1 MIANA
6 EQLQTVDQNNYRL
19 QTLLPAVS
27 VGLLTMAFIV
37 AKTGRDALFFQG
49 KGLFQL
55 PVAYMAMG
63 VASVPAAFL
72 YVQAMK
78 IWGARAARVGIIVFA
93 AAIMAAF
100 VPLLPQMNYAVLL
113 SLFIF
118 IPTIFG
124 PMFATIWLQAA
135 ELFENVSKTVAARCF
150 SRIGASSLGGGIV
163 GGFVSKGLASY
174 VEPYW
179 LILVGSLITLAA
191 AAVVVQTH
199 RSFPSPSGT
208 KKDRREGEKIG
219 VSLAFSKKYARSLL
233 LISMTGALAGL
244 FIDFQFY
251 AAASTARM
259 GSKGNANFFANFY
272 IMLNLGSLIL
282 QLFAAPKIQEKLG
295 LRGGLLI
302 LPFALLGGA
311 TFVTAAATALSR
323 SVLKVTEGGLKSSI
337 HRSIWEQAF
346 IPVDSSERSIVKVFV
361 DGIGARI
368 AEGIGASLLFVW
380 LMRMDASDPAALNT
394 GWIAWMLLVTAAVWL
409 WLTQNLRADLTRESS
424 PAPGSARERDLDC
437 VRFPD
442 QCPCTTEWGKGIS

>member
-1 MIANA
+1 MT
-6 EQLQTVDQNNYRL
+6 EKDDSRL
-19 QTLLPAVS
+19 RTLLPAIS

-55 PVAYMAMG
+55 PMAYMAMG
-63 VASVPAAFL
+63 LSSVPAALL

-78 IWGARAARVGIIVFA
+78 IWGARAARAGIIVFA
-93 AAIMAAF
+93 AAVMAAF
-100 VPLLPQMNYAVLL
+100 VPFLPQMNYSVLL
-113 SLFIF
+113 SFFIF

-135 ELFENVSKTVAARCF
+135 ELFEHVSKTAAARCF
-150 SRIGASSLGGGIV
+150 SRIGAASLGGGMI
-163 GGFVSKGLASY
+163 GGFLSKGLAPHL
-174 VEPYW
+174 EPHW
-179 LILVGSLITLAA
+179 LILAGALITLIAA
-191 AAVVVQTH
+191 GVVVKTH
-199 RSFPSPSGT
+199 RSFPVDAAA
-208 KKDRREGEKIG
+208 KKDKKEGEKGG
-219 VSLAFSKKYARSLL
+219 VTVAFSKKYARMLL

-251 AAASTARM
+251 AAASSAKM
-259 GSKGNANFFANFY
+259 GSKGNADFFANFY

-282 QLFAAPKIQEKLG
+282 QLFAAPKIQDKLG

-346 IPVDSSERSIVKVFV
+346 IPVDPSERSLVKVFV

-368 AEGIGASLLFVW
+368 AEGIGATLLFVW
-380 LMRMDASDPAALNT
+380 LMRVDVTDPSALNT
-394 GWIAWMLLVTAAVWL
+394 GWIAWMLLPTAAVWL
-409 WLTQNLRADLTRESS
+409 WLTQNLRTDLIRESS
-424 PAPGSARERDLDC
+424 AAATVAPHRDGEIDC

-442 QCPCTTEWGKGIS
+442 QCPCTTEWGKGIK

>member
-1 MIANA
+1 MTEKNG
-6 EQLQTVDQNNYRL
+6 YRL
-19 QTLLPAVS
+19 QTLLPAIT

-55 PVAYMAMG
+55 PMAYMVMG
-63 VASVPAAFL
+63 LASVPAAFL
-72 YVQAMK
+72 YVKAMK
-78 IWGARAARVGIIVFA
+78 IWGARAARVGVIVFA
-93 AAIMAAF
+93 AAVMAAF
-100 VPLLPQMNYAVLL
+100 VPFLPQMNYAVLL

-135 ELFENVSKTVAARCF
+135 ELFENAPKTESARCF
-150 SRIGASSLGGGIV
+150 SRIGASSLGGGMV
-163 GGFVSKGLASY
+163 GGFLSKGLAPY
-174 VEPYW
+174 LEPQW
-179 LILVGSLITLAA
+179 LILTGALITLAA
-191 AAVVVQTH
+191 AGAVVKTD
-199 RSFPSPSGT
+199 RTFPTPGGMKKE
-208 KKDRREGEKIG
+208 KKDGEKSG
-219 VSLAFSKKYARSLL
+219 VFVAFSKRYARMLL

-251 AAASTARM
+251 AAASSAQM

-282 QLFAAPKIQEKLG
+282 QLFAAPKIQDKLG

-311 TFVTAAATALSR
+311 TFVTAVATALSR
-323 SVLKVTEGGLKSSI
+323 SVLKVTESGLKSSI

-346 IPVDSSERSIVKVFV
+346 IPVDSSERSVVKVFV

-368 AEGIGASLLFVW
+368 AEGLGATLIFVW
-380 LMRMDASDPAALNT
+380 LMRVDTSGPSSLNT
-394 GWIAWMLLVTAAVWL
+394 GWIAWTLLFTAGAWL
-409 WLTQNLRADLTRESS
+409 WLTQNLRADLARESS
-424 PAPGSARERDLDC
+424 GAPAVASVKQSEIEYA
-437 VRFPD
+437 RFPD
-442 QCPCTTEWGKGIS
+442 QCPCTTEWGKGIK

>member
-1 MIANA
+1 MTEKN
-6 EQLQTVDQNNYRL
+6 EYRL
-19 QTLLPAVS
+19 QTLLPAIS

-55 PVAYMAMG
+55 PMAYMVMG
-63 VASVPAAFL
+63 LSSVPAAFL

-93 AAIMAAF
+93 AAVMAAF
-100 VPLLPQMNYAVLL
+100 VPFLPQMNYSVLL

-124 PMFATIWLQAA
+124 PTFATIWLQAA
-135 ELFENVSKTVAARCF
+135 ELFENVPKTVAARCF
-150 SRIGASSLGGGIV
+150 SRIGASSLGGGMI
-163 GGFVSKGLASY
+163 GGFLSKGLAPY
-174 VEPYW
+174 LEPQW
-179 LILVGSLITLAA
+179 LVFVGALITLAA
-191 AAVVVQTH
+191 AGVVVKTH
-199 RSFPSPSGT
+199 QSFPSPAGM
-208 KKDRREGEKIG
+208 KKDKKEGEKSG
-219 VSLAFSKKYARSLL
+219 VTVAFSKRYARMLL

-251 AAASTARM
+251 AAASSAQM
-259 GSKGNANFFANFY
+259 GSKGNASFFANFY
-272 IMLNLGSLIL
+272 IMLNLGSLVL
-282 QLFAAPKIQEKLG
+282 QLFAAPKIQDKLG

-311 TFVTAAATALSR
+311 TFVTAVATALSR

-346 IPVDSSERSIVKVFV
+346 IPVDSSERSVVKVFV
-361 DGIGARI
+361 DGIGARF
-368 AEGIGASLLFVW
+368 AEGLGATLLFVW
-380 LMRMDASDPAALNT
+380 LMRVDASDPSALNT
-394 GWIAWMLLVTAAVWL
+394 RWIAWMLLPTAGVWL
-409 WLTQNLRADLTRESS
+409 WLTRNLRMDLVRESS
-424 PAPGSARERDLDC
+424 AAPAIASAQQGEIDC

-442 QCPCTTEWGKGIS
+442 QCPCTTEWGKGIK

>member
-1 MIANA
+1 MTEKN
-6 EQLQTVDQNNYRL
+6 QYRL

-27 VGLLTMAFIV
+27 VGLLTMAFIL

-49 KGLFQL
+49 KGLLQL
-55 PVAYMAMG
+55 PMAYMGMG
-63 VASVPAAFL
+63 LSSVPAAFL

-93 AAIMAAF
+93 AVVMAAF
-100 VPLLPQMNYAVLL
+100 VPFLPQMNYSVLL
-113 SLFIF
+113 SLFVF

-124 PMFATIWLQAA
+124 PLFATIWLQAS
-135 ELFENVSKTVAARCF
+135 ELFEDAPKAAAARSF
-150 SRIGASSLGGGIV
+150 SRIGATSLGGGMI
-163 GGFVSKGLASY
+163 GGFLSKGLAPY
-174 VEPYW
+174 LEPQW
-179 LILVGSLITLAA
+179 LILVGALVTLAA
-191 AAVVVQTH
+191 AGVVVKMH
-199 RSFPSPSGT
+199 RSFPSEAGS
-208 KKDRREGEKIG
+208 KKDKKEGEKGTI
-219 VSLAFSKKYARSLL
+219 SSAFSKRYARMLL
-233 LISMTGALAGL
+233 LISMAGALAGL

-282 QLFAAPKIQEKLG
+282 QLFAAPKIQDKLG

-346 IPVDSSERSIVKVFV
+346 IPVDRSERSVVKVFV

-380 LMRMDASDPAALNT
+380 IMRVDASDPSSLNT
-394 GWIAWMLLVTAAVWL
+394 GWIAWLLLPTAAAWL
-409 WLTQNLRADLTRESS
+409 WLTRNLRTDLAGESS
-424 PAPGSARERDLDC
+424 AAPAVAPVREGEIDC
-437 VRFPD
+437 VRFPE
-442 QCPCTTEWGKGIS
+442 QCPCTTEWGKGIR

>member
-1 MIANA
+1 MTEKN
-6 EQLQTVDQNNYRL
+6 EYRL
-19 QTLLPAVS
+19 QTLLPAIS

-55 PVAYMAMG
+55 PMAYMVMG
-63 VASVPAAFL
+63 LSSVPAAFL

-93 AAIMAAF
+93 AAVIAAF
-100 VPLLPQMNYAVLL
+100 VPFLPQMNYSVLL

-135 ELFENVSKTVAARCF
+135 ELFENVPKTVAARCF
-150 SRIGASSLGGGIV
+150 SRIGASSLGGGMI
-163 GGFVSKGLASY
+163 GGFLSKGLVPY
-174 VEPYW
+174 LEPQW
-179 LILVGSLITLAA
+179 LVFVGALITLAA
-191 AAVVVQTH
+191 AGVVVKTH
-199 RSFPSPSGT
+199 RSFPAPSGM
-208 KKDRREGEKIG
+208 KKDKKEGEKSG
-219 VSLAFSKKYARSLL
+219 VTVAFSKKYARMLL

-251 AAASTARM
+251 AAASSAQM
-259 GSKGNANFFANFY
+259 GSKGNASFFANFY

-282 QLFAAPKIQEKLG
+282 QLFAAPKIQDKLG

-311 TFVTAAATALSR
+311 TFVTAVATALSR

-346 IPVDSSERSIVKVFV
+346 IPVDSSERSVVKVFV

-368 AEGIGASLLFVW
+368 AEGLGATLLFVW
-380 LMRMDASDPAALNT
+380 LMRVDASDPSPLNT
-394 GWIAWMLLVTAAVWL
+394 GWIAWMLLPTAGVWL
-409 WLTQNLRADLTRESS
+409 WLTRNLRMDLVRESS
-424 PAPGSARERDLDC
+424 AAPAVASAQQGEIDC

-442 QCPCTTEWGKGIS
+442 QCPCTTEWGKGIK

>member
-1 MIANA
+1 MA
-6 EQLQTVDQNNYRL
+6 EKNEYRL
-19 QTLLPAVS
+19 QTLLPALS
-27 VGLLTMAFIV
+27 IGLLTMAFIV

-55 PVAYMAMG
+55 PMAYMAMG
-63 VASVPAAFL
+63 ISSVPAALL

-93 AAIMAAF
+93 AAVMAAF
-100 VPLLPQMNYAVLL
+100 VPILPQMNYSVLL

-118 IPTIFG
+118 IPIIFG

-135 ELFENVSKTVAARCF
+135 ELFENVPKTVAARSF
-150 SRIGASSLGGGIV
+150 SRIGATSLGGGMV
-163 GGFVSKGLASY
+163 GGFLSKGLAPY
-174 VEPYW
+174 LEPHW
-179 LILVGSLITLAA
+179 LILVGALITLAA
-191 AAVVVQTH
+191 AEVVVKTH
-199 RSFPSPSGT
+199 RSFPSPSEM
-208 KKDRREGEKIG
+208 KKDKKEGKKTG
-219 VSLAFSKKYARSLL
+219 VSVVFSKKYARMLF

-251 AAASTARM
+251 AAASSAQM
-259 GSKGNANFFANFY
+259 GSKGNSNFFANFY

-282 QLFAAPKIQEKLG
+282 QLFAAPKIQDKLG

-302 LPFALLGGA
+302 LPLALLGGA

-346 IPVDSSERSIVKVFV
+346 IPVDSSERSVVKVFV

-368 AEGIGASLLFVW
+368 AEGLGASLLFVW
-380 LMRMDASDPAALNT
+380 LTRVDATDPSVLNT
-394 GWIAWMLLVTAAVWL
+394 GWIAWMLLPTAAVWL
-409 WLTQNLRADLTRESS
+409 WLTRNLRTDLARGYSGA
-424 PAPGSARERDLDC
+424 PAVASVRLGEIEC
-437 VRFPD
+437 ERFPD
-442 QCPCTTEWGKGIS
+442 QCPCTTEWGKGIR

>member
-1 MIANA
+1 M
-6 EQLQTVDQNNYRL
+6 DDRDDYRL
-19 QTLLPAVS
+19 QIVLPAIS

-37 AKTGRDALFFQG
+37 AKTGRDALFFQD
-49 KGLFQL
+49 KGLLQL
-55 PVAYMAMG
+55 PMAYMMMG
-63 VASVPAAFL
+63 LASVPAAFL

-93 AAIMAAF
+93 AAVMAAF
-100 VPLLPQMNYAVLL
+100 VPFLPQMNYSVLL

-135 ELFENVSKTVAARCF
+135 ELFENVPKAEASRCF
-150 SRIGASSLGGGIV
+150 SRIGASSLGGGMI
-163 GGFVSKGLASY
+163 GGFLSKGLAPY
-174 VEPYW
+174 LEPYW
-179 LILVGSLITLAA
+179 LILVGALITLAA
-191 AAVVVQTH
+191 AGVVVGTH
-199 RSFPSPSGT
+199 RSFPSRYGIRKG
-208 KKDRREGEKIG
+208 KKEGEKSG
-219 VSLAFSKKYARSLL
+219 VTVAFSKKYARMLL

-251 AAASTARM
+251 AAASSAQM
-259 GSKGNANFFANFY
+259 GSKGNTNFFANFY

-282 QLFAAPKIQEKLG
+282 QLFAAPKIQDKLG

-302 LPFALLGGA
+302 LPLALLGGA

-346 IPVDSSERSIVKVFV
+346 IPVDSSERSVVKVFV

-368 AEGIGASLLFVW
+368 AEGLGATLIFVW
-380 LMRMDASDPAALNT
+380 LMRIEATDASMLDT
-394 GWIAWMLLVTAAVWL
+394 TWIAWILLPTAAVWL
-409 WLTQNLRADLTRESS
+409 WLTRNLRMDLARESTAAS
-424 PAPGSARERDLDC
+424 TVASNQQGAIEC
-437 VRFPD
+437 ERFPD
-442 QCPCTTEWGKGIS
+442 QCPCTTEWGKGIK

>member
-1 MIANA
+1 MMT
-6 EQLQTVDQNNYRL
+6 EKDDSHLR
-19 QTLLPAVS
+19 TLLPAIS

-55 PVAYMAMG
+55 PMAYMAMG
-63 VASVPAAFL
+63 LSSVPAALL

-93 AAIMAAF
+93 AAVMAAF
-100 VPLLPQMNYAVLL
+100 VPFLPQMNYSVLL

-135 ELFENVSKTVAARCF
+135 ELFEHIPKTAAVRCF
-150 SRIGASSLGGGIV
+150 SRIGATSLGGGMI
-163 GGFVSKGLASY
+163 GGFLSKALAPHL
-174 VEPYW
+174 EPQW
-179 LILVGSLITLAA
+179 LILAGALITLAA
-191 AAVVVQTH
+191 AGVVVKTH
-199 RSFPSPSGT
+199 RSFISPAGA
-208 KKDRREGEKIG
+208 KKEKREGEKSG
-219 VSLAFSKKYARSLL
+219 VSAAFSKRYACMLL

-272 IMLNLGSLIL
+272 IMLNFGSLIL
-282 QLFAAPKIQEKLG
+282 QLFAAPKIQDKLG

-346 IPVDSSERSIVKVFV
+346 IPVDLSERSLVKVFV

-380 LMRMDASDPAALNT
+380 LMRVDATDPATLNT
-394 GWIAWMLLVTAAVWL
+394 GWIAWMLLPTAAVWL
-409 WLTQNLRADLTRESS
+409 WLTHNLRTDL
-424 PAPGSARERDLDC
+424 AREPSAAPACEHEIDC

-442 QCPCTTEWGKGIS
+442 QCPCTTEWGKGIQ

>member
-1 MIANA
+1 MTEKN
-6 EQLQTVDQNNYRL
+6 QYRL

-27 VGLLTMAFIV
+27 VGLLTMAFIL

-49 KGLFQL
+49 KGLLQL
-55 PVAYMAMG
+55 PMAYMGMG
-63 VASVPAAFL
+63 LSSVPAAFL

-93 AAIMAAF
+93 AVVMAAF
-100 VPLLPQMNYAVLL
+100 VPFLPQMNYSVLL

-124 PMFATIWLQAA
+124 PLFASIWLQAS
-135 ELFENVSKTVAARCF
+135 ELFEDAPKAAAARSF
-150 SRIGASSLGGGIV
+150 SRIGATSLGGGMI
-163 GGFVSKGLASY
+163 GGFLSKGLAPY
-174 VEPYW
+174 LEPQW
-179 LILVGSLITLAA
+179 LILVGALVTLAA
-191 AAVVVQTH
+191 AGVVVKMH
-199 RSFPSPSGT
+199 RSFPSEAGS
-208 KKDRREGEKIG
+208 KKDKKEGEKGTI
-219 VSLAFSKKYARSLL
+219 SSAFSKRYARMLL
-233 LISMTGALAGL
+233 LISMAGALAGL

-282 QLFAAPKIQEKLG
+282 QLFAAPKIQDKLG

-346 IPVDSSERSIVKVFV
+346 IPVDRSERSVVKVFV

-380 LMRMDASDPAALNT
+380 IMRVDASDPSSLNT
-394 GWIAWMLLVTAAVWL
+394 GWIAWMLLPTATAWL
-409 WLTQNLRADLTRESS
+409 WLTRNLRMDLAGESS
-424 PAPGSARERDLDC
+424 AAPAVAPVREGEIDC
-437 VRFPD
+437 VRFPE
-442 QCPCTTEWGKGIS
+442 QCPCTTEWGKGIR

>member
-1 MIANA
+1 MD
-6 EQLQTVDQNNYRL
+6 EGNNYRL

-55 PVAYMAMG
+55 PMAYMG
-63 VASVPAAFL
+63 IGLSSLPAAFL

-93 AAIMAAF
+93 AAVMAAF
-100 VPLLPQMNYAVLL
+100 VPFLPQMHYSVLL

-124 PMFATIWLQAA
+124 PLFATIWLQAS
-135 ELFENVSKTVAARCF
+135 ELFENAPKAVAARSF
-150 SRIGASSLGGGIV
+150 SRIGATSLAGGMI
-163 GGFVSKGLASY
+163 GGFLSKGLAPY
-174 VEPYW
+174 LEPQW
-179 LILVGSLITLAA
+179 LVFLGALITLIAA
-191 AAVVVQTH
+191 GAAVKTH
-199 RSFPSPSGT
+199 RSFPLDAGT
-208 KKDRREGEKIG
+208 KRERREGQKGG
-219 VSLAFSKKYARSLL
+219 VSIAFSKRYARMLL

-251 AAASTARM
+251 AAVSSAQM
-259 GSKGNANFFANFY
+259 GSKGNASFFANFY

-282 QLFAAPKIQEKLG
+282 QLFAAPKIQDKLG

-302 LPFALLGGA
+302 LPLALLGGA

-346 IPVDSSERSIVKVFV
+346 ISVDSSERSVVKVFV

-368 AEGIGASLLFVW
+368 AEGLGATLLFVW
-380 LMRMDASDPAALNT
+380 LMHIDTSDPTGLNT
-394 GWIAWMLLVTAAVWL
+394 GWIAWMLLLTAAVWL
-409 WLTQNLRADLTRESS
+409 WLTRNLRLDLVRGSS
-424 PAPGSARERDLDC
+424 AAPSVVPVRQSEIEC
-437 VRFPD
+437 ERFPD
-442 QCPCTTEWGKGIS
+442 QCPCTTEWGKGIK